1 MSQSFSISRRLSA
14 RVETPD
20 GVWVYWRSNGRDD
33 LSRVHD
39 LSTGGLFIETST
51 PRITNTKITVD
62 FLVQEGQIRAEA
74 VVRHVKPGRGL
85 GLRFTAVPDA
95 DRRHLAALVTRLR
108 DLARL
113 PMNTHLRA
121 QRSDLRRP

>member
-1 MSQSFSISRRLSA
+1 MWQSFSISRRLSS
-14 RVETPD
+14 RIETPD

-51 PRITNTKITVD
+51 PRVTNTKITVD

-74 VVRHVKPGRGL
+74 VVRHAKPGRGL
-85 GLRFTAVPDA
+85 GLRFTAVSDA
-95 DRRHLAALVTRLR
+95 DRHRLAALLTRVRDFARLR
-108 DLARL
+108 
-113 PMNTHLRA
+113 MNSHLSA
-121 QRSDLRRP
+121 QRSGARH